1 MISAKRWTTRSATVR
16 TNNSKNMQATS
27 QLVFVYGTLRR
38 GGSNHFRM
46 AGAEFVAAGTI
57 TGRMYRIDWYPGLV
71 LDDAGDEI
79 HGDLYAVGPEL
90 LDAVDRFE
98 GLSAGEIE
106 GSEYRRVQT
115 SVVQQDSQVRLAWV
129 WEWCGITEE
138 SQRLADGD
146 WLKVE

>member
-1 MISAKRWTTRSATVR
+1 MEPSP
-16 TNNSKNMQATS
+16 

-57 TGRMYRIDWYPGLV
+57 TGRIYRIDWYPGLV
-71 LDDAGDEI
+71 LDDAGEEI
-79 HGDLYAVGPEL
+79 HGEVYSVTPDQLST
-90 LDAVDRFE
+90 LDVFE

-115 SVVQQDSQVRLAWV
+115 TVVRQDSQTLTAWV
-129 WEWCGITEE
+129 WEWLGLTAE
-138 SQRLADGD
+138 SQRLTDGD
-146 WLKVE
+146 WLKTE

>member
-1 MISAKRWTTRSATVR
+1 MHPTP
-16 TNNSKNMQATS
+16 

-46 AGAEFVAAGTI
+46 AGAEFITSGSI

-71 LDDAGDEI
+71 LDEAGDEI
-79 HGDLYAVGPEL
+79 HGEVFSVGPEL
-90 LDAVDRFE
+90 LAALDVFE

-115 SVVQQDSQVRLAWV
+115 TVVRRNSRTLSAWV
-129 WEWCGITEE
+129 WEWLGMTDE
-138 SQRLADGD
+138 SQRISDGD